1 MYLLV
6 TAISTKKKNTEV
18 VHTVHPQRSQQPAVA
33 EAARAHPVLTAA
45 AHAHLGGAEAA

>member
-6 TAISTKKKNTEV
+6 TAISTKKNTEV

>member
-6 TAISTKKKNTEV
+6 TAISTKKNIEV
-18 VHTVHPQRSQQPAVA
+18 EHTLHPQRSRQPAVA